1 MLTFVLQA
9 PLPVSLELHL
19 AQVLDALVLQQS
31 SFSLQLTE
39 RGLHFLSA
47 AHLRERE
54 QSELRSFLSGRVEQQ
69 GTFHSYLLV
78 QLFHKLF

>member
-1 MLTFVLQA
+1 MHSLNGSYEDGIFFRALTFVLQA
-9 PLPVSLELHL
+9 PLPVSLDLHL

-39 RGLHFLSA
+39 RGLHLLPA

-54 QSELRSFLSGRVEQQ
+54 QCELCSHQVR
-69 GTFHSYLLV
+69 
-78 QLFHKLF
+78 